1 MKLASK
7 AYEKH
12 VKMKSHQKYSK
23 NDIKIYT
30 SVRIK
35 DHERKERAATP

>member
-1 MKLASK
+1 MP
-7 AYEKH
+7 EIT
-12 VKMKSHQKYSK
+12 MKSHQKYNK

-35 DHERKERAATP
+35 DHERKERAATPWMYSFR